1 MASSNLGFMVQTLDT
16 VDGRSVGSVTP
27 DHDGY
32 YTVPLGIFGKPS
44 QNNKRYDDVSLK
56 EAMTNPNTSFYKKI
70 TTGGLFG
77 EFGHP
82 LEDTVNRIIKIDET
96 RVSHFIKQ
104 VWTKTTSDGLM
115 LVMGKVKPWGPYGQ
129 YVEQSFSDKD
139 INTAFSLRSL
149 VGNAIKK
156 ANINHVKVLAL
167 ITYDYVGSPGFKE
180 ASKRYSDFV
189 AKEDFYMPI
198 NPGDLYNQETFTAME
213 SIANQEILDYL
224 KVNELNV
231 YNSFTAMYDQ
241 KQKCLNTSTG
251 KKSLFHSLYK

>member
-16 VDGRSVGSVTP
+16 VDGRSLGQTSS
-27 DHDGY
+27 DADGY
-32 YTVPLGIFGKPS
+32 YTVPLGVFGKPS

-56 EAMTNPNTSFYKKI
+56 EAMTNENTSFYKKL

-82 LEDTVNRIIKIDET
+82 LEETVNRIIKIDET

-104 VWTKTTSDGLM
+104 VWTKTTEDGLM

-129 YVEQSFSDKD
+129 YVEQSFRDKD

-149 VGNAIKK
+149 VGSPVKRAG
-156 ANINHVKVLAL
+156 INHVKVLAL

-180 ASKRYSDFV
+180 ASKRYSDISTEGYYIPV
-189 AKEDFYMPI
+189 TPNDI
-198 NPGDLYNQETFTAME
+198 YNQNTFAAME
-213 SIANQEILDYL
+213 SITNQEILDYL

-231 YNSFTAMYDQ
+231 YSSFTAMLDT
-241 KQKCLNTSTG
+241 KNKCLNTPNG